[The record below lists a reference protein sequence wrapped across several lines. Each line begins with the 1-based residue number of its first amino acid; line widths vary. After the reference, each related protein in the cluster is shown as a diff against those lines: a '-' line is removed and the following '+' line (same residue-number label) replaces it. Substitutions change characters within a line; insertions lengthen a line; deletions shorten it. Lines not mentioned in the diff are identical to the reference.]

1 MFSILTEFE
10 SNEEICSQ
18 KIEEWISN
26 TQMLDHKEKEYE
38 ERILTGKTRIN
49 NVSNDNNYKNN

>member
-10 SNEEICSQ
+10 SNEEICSP

>member
-1 MFSILTEFE
+1 LFSILTEFE

-49 NVSNDNNYKNN
+49 NVSNDNNL